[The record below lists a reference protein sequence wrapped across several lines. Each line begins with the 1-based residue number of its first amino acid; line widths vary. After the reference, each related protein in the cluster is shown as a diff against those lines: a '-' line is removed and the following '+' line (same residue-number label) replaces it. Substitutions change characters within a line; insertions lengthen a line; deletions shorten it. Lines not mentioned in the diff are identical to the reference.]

1 MIPYGKHNTNWADS
15 FKVFWQVRFGT
26 LTQGKRILEFEEEV
40 AKYVGAKFAVAVSS
54 ATAGL
59 HIALLAAGLKPQ
71 SNVIT
76 SPLSFVASSNSIL
89 YSSCVPVFVDIDT
102 STLNLDVAKTIEIV
116 NQDQSIKAIIPI
128 HFAGEPVDMHELKNG
143 LNRSLMII
151 EDAAHALGSTY
162 KTGEKIGSCKF
173 SDMTVFSF
181 HPVKSITTGEGG
193 IVTTNNYELYL
204 QLLRLRSHGIT
215 KLNDQFSNP
224 ILAKKSI
231 KEVLYHTR
239 FSSDWIK
246 RLGDGTEESHN
257 RIQTAINDLWI
268 FTDELFHQTD
278 ADKAMVADGIGVDT
292 SLLKS
297 NYYKKVS
304 GILDEA
310 TLQTPVVEYFQKG
323 GKQGIHSEHMGFI
336 LTELQYMQRTYPN
349 MTW

>member
-1 MIPYGKHNTNWADS
+1 MNNLIQYILGIADNALILGQRLGELCGHGPSLETDIAMTNISLDLLGQTRS
-15 FKVFWQVRFGT
+15 YYQY
-26 LTQGKRILEFEEEV
+26 V
-40 AKYVGAKFAVAVSS
+40 AKMQGGDVTEDTVAFLRLEREYKNVLLVEQPNTDFGYSI
-54 ATAGL
+54 ARQFL
-59 HIALLAAGLKPQ
+59 FDVFHLALLEELQNSKDEMLAA
-71 SNVIT
+71 I
-76 SPLSFVASSNSIL
+76 
-89 YSSCVPVFVDIDT
+89 
-102 STLNLDVAKTIEIV
+102 
-116 NQDQSIKAIIPI
+116 
-128 HFAGEPVDMHELKNG
+128 
-143 LNRSLMII
+143 
-151 EDAAHALGSTY
+151 
-162 KTGEKIGSCKF
+162 
-173 SDMTVFSF
+173 
-181 HPVKSITTGEGG
+181 
-193 IVTTNNYELYL
+193 
-204 QLLRLRSHGIT
+204 
-215 KLNDQFSNP
+215 
-224 ILAKKSI
+224 AKKSI

-278 ADKAMVADGIGVDT
+278 ADKAMVTQGIGVDT